1 MKYNIKRTTAFFL
14 SLSLITTPLFSKKV
28 FAQTKEYSYQNTY
41 IEETVSLTENEAK
54 VLKYFEEIKMFF
66 EQLKEED
73 TIENI
78 KFQSKKYFIDIVD
91 FFFYDKSIN
100 GVKLKDITEN
110 GKKYLQKEAL
120 NILSK
125 LEEYSPGIE
134 TDLLNTY
141 MKLLEIKENYKKE
154 ATELLNYATSFLNQE
169 QKDSLNILK
178 NRIIDIKDGIKEDI
192 EENYEEFRNNFYE
205 EYEKDIL
212 EIGNIKVKKIQV

>member
-28 FAQTKEYSYQNTY
+28 FAQTKEYSYQKSY
-41 IEETVSLTENEAK
+41 IEENVSLTENEAK

-212 EIGNIKVKKIQV
+212 EIGNIKVKRIQV

>member
-28 FAQTKEYSYQNTY
+28 FAQTKEYSYQKSY
-41 IEETVSLTENEAK
+41 IEENVSLTENEAK

>member
-28 FAQTKEYSYQNTY
+28 FAQTKEYSYQKSY

-66 EQLKEED
+66 EQLKEDD

-110 GKKYLQKEAL
+110 GKKYLQKEAF

-134 TDLLNTY
+134 TDLLNAY
-141 MKLLEIKENYKKE
+141 IKLLEIKENYKKE

-212 EIGNIKVKKIQV
+212 EIGNIKVKRIQV

>member
-134 TDLLNTY
+134 TDLLNSY
-141 MKLLEIKENYKKE
+141 IKLLEIKENYKKE

-212 EIGNIKVKKIQV
+212 EIGNIKVKRIQV

>member
-28 FAQTKEYSYQNTY
+28 FAQTKEYSYQKSY

-54 VLKYFEEIKMFF
+54 VLKYFEEIKIFF
-66 EQLKEED
+66 EQLKEDD

-125 LEEYSPGIE
+125 LEEYSQGIE
-134 TDLLNTY
+134 TDLLNAY
-141 MKLLEIKENYKKE
+141 IKLLEIKENYKKE

-169 QKDSLNILK
+169 QIDSLNILK

>member
-28 FAQTKEYSYQNTY
+28 FAQTKEYSYQKSY

-134 TDLLNTY
+134 TDLLNAY
-141 MKLLEIKENYKKE
+141 IKLLEIKENYKKE

-212 EIGNIKVKKIQV
+212 EIGNIKVKRIQV

>member
-28 FAQTKEYSYQNTY
+28 FAQTKEYSYQKSY

-91 FFFYDKSIN
+91 FFFYDKPIN

-134 TDLLNTY
+134 TDLLNAY

-212 EIGNIKVKKIQV
+212 EIGNIKVKRIQV